1 MPRAQIF
8 MAFDALN
15 GYREVLSQQEA
26 IEVEKRILDEE
37 DYEILD
43 RTLKEIEIGNN
54 IRIVYFK
61 SGKYYEK
68 MGRVAKLNYDTR
80 MIQVVMEKIS
90 FKNIVELE
98 IISQY

>member
-15 GYREVLSQQEA
+15 GYREVLSKQEV

-37 DYEILD
+37 DFEILD

-54 IRIVYFK
+54 IRVVYFK
-61 SGKYYEK
+61 NGKYYEK
-68 MGRVAKLNYDTR
+68 MGRVSKLNYDTR

-98 IISQY
+98 IIA

>member
-15 GYREVLSQQEA
+15 GYREVLSKQEA

-98 IISQY
+98 IIA

>member
-15 GYREVLSQQEA
+15 GYREVLSKQET

-37 DYEILD
+37 DYEILN
-43 RTLKEIEIGNN
+43 RTLKEIKIGNN

-68 MGRVAKLNYDTR
+68 MGRVAKLNYDTK

-98 IISQY
+98 IIA

>member
-15 GYREVLSQQEA
+15 GYKELLDKQEE
-26 IEVEKRILDEE
+26 IEVEKRILSGE
-37 DYEILD
+37 DYEILN
-43 RTLKEIEIGNN
+43 RTLNEIEIGKN

-61 SGKYYEK
+61 KGKYLQRQ
-68 MGRVAKLNYDTR
+68 GRVAKLNFDTR
-80 MIQVVMEKIS
+80 MIQVVMEKID

-98 IISQY
+98 IIA

>member
-15 GYREVLSQQEA
+15 GYREVLSKQET

-43 RTLKEIEIGNN
+43 RTLKEIKIGNN

-61 SGKYYEK
+61 SGNYYEK

-98 IISQY
+98 IIA

>member
-15 GYREVLSQQEA
+15 GYKELLSKQEN
-26 IEVEKRILDEE
+26 IEVKKRFLDEE
-37 DYEILD
+37 DYEILN
-43 RTLKEIEIGNN
+43 RTLMEIEIGKN

-61 SGKYYEK
+61 NGKYYEK
-68 MGRVAKLNYDTR
+68 QGRVAKLNYDTKI
-80 MIQVVMEKIS
+80 IQIVMEKIS

-98 IISQY
+98 IIA